1 MTRTI
6 RLFLLIE
13 AATFF
18 IASSI
23 HGGFLIHGY
32 AHRAAHVAETVIGM
46 VLLAGLAVTWIGGV
60 WVRRAGLG
68 AQAFA
73 LLGTLVGL
81 LTIALGVG
89 PRTVPDVAYHI
100 LIVAVL
106 ISGLFVSAR
115 RAGTLLPEQPPA
127 F

>member
-13 AATFF
+13 VATFF
-18 IASSI
+18 IASLI
-23 HGGFLIHGY
+23 HAGFLIHGY
-32 AHRAAHVAETVIGM
+32 EHRAAQVAETVIGM

-73 LLGTLVGL
+73 LLGTLIGL

-106 ISGLFVSAR
+106 TCGLFVSAQAAR
-115 RAGTLLPEQPPA
+115 HRPG
-127 F
+127 